1 MTTKA
6 KTAKTLSVLIPVLI
20 VVLVL
25 LIAFAALLHL
35 QILKFPRPSSPISDP
50 ALSVPT
56 QTVTENATVQ
66 ATLPP
71 PTSNVYVPQDFG
83 YVGDY
88 LTCLSGPCK
97 RGVDVS
103 SWQRTV
109 DWQQVKDAG
118 MDFAMLRLGYRG
130 TEQGGIFADDYA
142 QSNYE
147 KATQAGL
154 SVGGYFF
161 SQAITPEEAREEA
174 RFVLNLV
181 EDWQIELPIV
191 YDWEYIDEEARTA
204 NVDSRTLTDC
214 TIAFCEEIK
223 AAGYTPMVYF
233 NPDIE
238 RKNMFLEELTDYKF
252 WLAMYSDE
260 MTYPYRVDMWQY
272 TNAGS
277 VPGID
282 GNCDI
287 NILFEYEN

>member
-1 MTTKA
+1 MATKTKA
-6 KTAKTLSVLIPVLI
+6 AKTFSVLISILI
-20 VVLVL
+20 VLLVLVIVL
-25 LIAFAALLHL
+25 AAWLYLRFRDYP
-35 QILKFPRPSSPISDP
+35 FPTLPPISV
-50 ALSVPT
+50 SVPT
-56 QTVTENATVQ
+56 QTVTEETPEQ
-66 ATLPP
+66 TTLPP
-71 PTSNVYVPQDFG
+71 PTANVYTPSDFA
-83 YVGDY
+83 YVDGY
-88 LTCLSGPCK
+88 LTCLSGPSR

-130 TEQGGIFADDYA
+130 TDLGGIFADDYA

-147 KATQAGL
+147 NATEAGL
-154 SVGGYFF
+154 AVGGYFF

-174 RFVLNLV
+174 RFVLDMI
-181 EDWQIELPIV
+181 EDWQIDMPIV

-204 NVDSRTLTDC
+204 NVDGRTLTDC

-223 AAGYTPMVYF
+223 SAGYTPMIYF
-233 NPDIE
+233 NPDSV

-260 MTYPYRVDMWQY
+260 MTFPYRVDMWQY
-272 TNAGS
+272 TNTGS
-277 VPGID
+277 VPGIN

-287 NILFEYEN
+287 NILFDYEN